1 MCVIDGINFF
11 GMEPGNIAQ
20 LLNAGCDL
28 APSIFDPSRQ
38 LRTLQSQNSHFV
50 KLEPFLMIVIVWHQ
64 PPKNVFVRA
73 ISDARRVSPVEVVE
87 DAVVRNTANSQ
98 VSAVSALE
106 G

>member
-1 MCVIDGINFF
+1 MCVIDGMNFF

-20 LLNAGCDL
+20 FLYAGCDL

-50 KLEPFLMIVIVWHQ
+50 KLEPFLMIVIVRHQ
-64 PPKNVFVRA
+64 PPRNVLVRA
-73 ISDARRVSPVEVVE
+73 ISDARRLSPVQVVKG
-87 DAVVRNTANSQ
+87 AVVRNT
-98 VSAVSALE
+98 